1 MLNLARGVHVQEAD
15 LLAALDSGKLKG
27 AMLDVFS
34 QEPLPQ
40 ESPLWRHPRVAM
52 TPHIA
57 AVTRPAEAID
67 YISRTITQLEKGE
80 PVTGQVDWARGD
92 HINPARAGFR

>member
-1 MLNLARGVHVQEAD
+1 LARGVHVQEAD

-67 YISRTITQLEKGE
+67 YISQSQNKKTKPESRTHQYAAGGRI
-80 PVTGQVDWARGD
+80 PRG
-92 HINPARAGFR
+92 RADGRYRTA